1 MCKEG
6 KVMGYVIVGGVCLV
20 IGATIGIFIMAL
32 CVASKNAEISIENME
47 KEEEQR

>member
-1 MCKEG
+1 
-6 KVMGYVIVGGVCLV
+6 MGYVIVGGICLV
-20 IGATIGIFIMAL
+20 IGATIGIFTMAL